1 MDKTCVNVLLGI
13 ILHCL
18 QDRNKMTYRWLSQIF
33 GFVGGDWSWLWRFL
47 FNTYSFWYLILNW
60 ETLSAPI

>member
-18 QDRNKMTYRWLSQIF
+18 QDRNKMTYIWLFQIF
-33 GFVGGDWSWLWRFL
+33 GFVGGDWCWLWF
-47 FNTYSFWYLILNW
+47 FFWYLILNW
-60 ETLSAPI
+60 ETLSVPI